1 MGRKPG
7 SEVNNIT
14 KNRKW
19 RKWNS
24 SDYRAY
30 VLIFLLLLPIYSL
43 AKTLL
48 DIHILL
54 NTGRLVGTEDWIA
67 SGFSQREQTAEALSP
82 GEKRVLIIAGSN
94 GLFGLSAKTISEKT
108 GITAINL
115 SSHAGLGGD
124 YILNRAQKIL
134 RKNDIVL
141 LPLEYQFY
149 TQSGLSSEFEK
160 RDTLRRFL
168 ISYDRATLQKVSI
181 PALLKFYL
189 SNTVEWQNKE
199 YIYYLSGHLTRADI
213 TKRLQEQRDNP
224 TFNCFSGLTFNEY
237 GDENCNN
244 GRDNLPV
251 NPLVLKTAM
260 SPSNRK
266 LDPGGYIDHFVRSAL
281 QKGVKIIPLYPVSTY
296 TSDYEKPEFKLY
308 AERIRSFWES
318 KGVPFE
324 DRLENSLL
332 PASQMYNTYYH
343 PRDNG
348 RQKRTDSIIN
358 LIKKHS
364 F

>member
-48 DIHILL
+48 DVHILL

-108 GITAINL
+108 GTTAINL

-168 ISYDRATLQKVSI
+168 ISYDRTSLQNVSI

-199 YIYYLSGHLTRADI
+199 YTYYLLGHLTREDI

-224 TFNCFSGLTFNEY
+224 TFNCFSGLTFNQY
-237 GDENCNN
+237 GDETCNN
-244 GRDNLPV
+244 DKDNLPI
-251 NPLVLKTAM
+251 NPLVQKTAM

-266 LDPGGYIDHFVRSAL
+266 LDPDGYIDRFVRSAI

-296 TSDYEKPEFKLY
+296 TPDYEKPEFKLY
-308 AERIRSFWES
+308 AERIKNFWEG
-318 KGVPFE
+318 KGIPFQ

-332 PASQMYNTYYH
+332 PAKLMYNTYYH

-348 RQKRTDSIIN
+348 RQQRTNSVIN
-358 LIKKHS
+358 LIQKPNP
-364 F
+364 